1 MPVLIAFLGGMLSLL
16 SPCTLPVIPL
26 LFAAFRGQKRQIIAL
41 LAGMVAMFT
50 AVALLVGAAGEWI
63 VQATLVG
70 RWIALAM
77 LALAALTLIFP
88 VLAERLMRPAVQLGN
103 AINNQSNRARG
114 MLSAFLAGL
123 AVGLLWSPCAG
134 PILGAILGIGLSGS
148 SAVTTGLLL
157 AAYGSGC
164 ALMLALLW
172 FCGHRLLAR
181 LREKMA
187 LMAQLRRV
195 AGVAMLATVA
205 FIASGTT
212 AMLQNANGFGAKLEQ
227 HLLALSPT
235 AASAPKLQPIA
246 DTAPTSAMPPFSGGT
261 AWINSPPLTPEALK
275 GKVVL
280 IDFWTFDC
288 INCQHALP
296 HVREWANKYK
306 DQGLVVIGVHTPEYP
321 WEKDLDSVKKAV
333 GKWQLPYP
341 VVTDNNYQIWNAF
354 GNQYWPAHYYFD
366 ARGQLRNVSFGE
378 GNYEQQEQII
388 QKLLKEARA

>member
-26 LFAAFRGQKRQIIAL
+26 LFAAFRGKKRQIIAL
-41 LAGMVAMFT
+41 LAGMVTMFT

-63 VQATLVG
+63 VRATLVG
-70 RWIALAM
+70 RWVALGM

-88 VLAERLMRPAVQLGN
+88 ALAERLMRPAVQMGN
-103 AINNQSNRARG
+103 AINNQSYRARG
-114 MLSAFLAGL
+114 TLSAFLAGL

-134 PILGAILGIGLSGS
+134 PILGAILGLGLSGS
-148 SAVTTGLLL
+148 SAITTGLLL

-172 FCGHRLLAR
+172 LCGHRLLAR

-187 LMAQLRRV
+187 LMAQLRRA

-212 AMLQNANGFGAKLEQ
+212 AVLQNANGIGAKLEQ
-227 HLLALSPT
+227 RLLAFSPST
-235 AASAPKLQPIA
+235 APAPKLQPIV
-246 DTAPTSAMPPFSGGT
+246 DPAPTSAMPSLSGGT

-280 IDFWTFDC
+280 VDFWTFDC

-378 GNYEQQEQII
+378 GNYEQQEQVI

>member
-1 MPVLIAFLGGMLSLL
+1 MTVLIAFLGGILSLL

-26 LFAAFRGQKRQIIAL
+26 LFAAFRGNKQQIAAL
-41 LAGMVAMFT
+41 FLGMVSMFT
-50 AVALLVGAAGEWI
+50 AVALLVTAAGEWI
-63 VQATLVG
+63 VKATLVG
-70 RWIALAM
+70 RWVALAM

-88 VLAERLMRPAVQLGN
+88 HLAGRITRPAVQLGN
-103 AINNQSNRARG
+103 AINDKSNRTRG
-114 MLSAFLAGL
+114 TLSAFLAGL

-148 SAVTTGLLL
+148 STVAAGLLL

-172 FCGHRLLAR
+172 FCGYRIMAR

-187 LMAQLRRV
+187 LMEQLRRV
-195 AGVAMLATVA
+195 AGVAMLATVVL
-205 FIASGTT
+205 IASGTT
-212 AMLQNANGFGAKLEQ
+212 SALQNANGAAAKLEQ
-227 HLLALSPT
+227 RLLALSPVTT
-235 AASAPKLQPIA
+235 AAPKLQPIV
-246 DTAPTSAMPPFSGGT
+246 DTAPSSAMPSLAGGT
-261 AWINSPPLTPEALK
+261 AWINSPALTPEALK

-288 INCQHALP
+288 INCQHSLP

-306 DQGLVVIGVHTPEYP
+306 DRGLVVIGVHTPEYP

-333 GKWQLPYP
+333 AKWQLPYP

-378 GNYEQQEQII
+378 GNYEQQEQVI
-388 QKLLKEARA
+388 QKLLQEAHT